1 MVCNDAEVIH
11 PPLCKYIV
19 VSGFCPWHHH
29 NINKNIKFSKIK
41 EETNMVVMA
50 RIDQR
55 LIHGLVVNQWA
66 PALQVKRFMVVD
78 DLLCNNEE
86 IKASM
91 RMAKPAGTG
100 VSVISTETAINNFKA
115 GKYDGQRVLILVKEP
130 ETLIKL
136 AEGGVE
142 IPKVDLGIMFNE
154 DGRTPVTRFI
164 ALDDKEKADLATIK
178 GMGIPVVIQ
187 YVPTDAEEVYEG

>member
-1 MVCNDAEVIH
+1 
-11 PPLCKYIV
+11 
-19 VSGFCPWHHH
+19 
-29 NINKNIKFSKIK
+29 
-41 EETNMVVMA
+41 MVVLA

-78 DLLCNNEE
+78 DVICNNDD

-100 VSVISTETAINNFKA
+100 VSVISTETAITNFKA

-136 AEGGVE
+136 MEGGVE

-154 DGRTPVTRFI
+154 DGREAVTKFI
-164 ALDDKEKADLATIK
+164 ALNDKERADLQTIK
-178 GMGIPVVIQ
+178 DKGVPIVIQ
-187 YVPTDAEEVYEG
+187 YVPTDVEEAY

>member
-1 MVCNDAEVIH
+1 
-11 PPLCKYIV
+11 
-19 VSGFCPWHHH
+19 
-29 NINKNIKFSKIK
+29 
-41 EETNMVVMA
+41 MVVLA

-78 DLLCNNEE
+78 DVLCNNDD

-100 VSVISTETAINNFKA
+100 ISVISTETAITNFKA
-115 GKYDGQRVLILVKEP
+115 GKYDGQRVMILVKEP

-136 AEGGVE
+136 MEGGVE

-154 DGRTPVTRFI
+154 DGREAVTKFI
-164 ALDDKEKADLATIK
+164 ALNDKERADLQTIK
-178 GMGIPVVIQ
+178 DKGVPVVIQ
-187 YVPTDAEEVYEG
+187 YVPTDAEEAY

>member
-1 MVCNDAEVIH
+1 
-11 PPLCKYIV
+11 
-19 VSGFCPWHHH
+19 
-29 NINKNIKFSKIK
+29 
-41 EETNMVVMA
+41 MVVLA

-78 DLLCNNEE
+78 DVLCNNDD

-100 VSVISTETAINNFKA
+100 VSVISTETAITNFKA
-115 GKYDGQRVLILVKEP
+115 GKYDGQKVLVLVKEP

-136 AEGGVE
+136 MEGGVE

-154 DGRTPVTRFI
+154 DGREAVTKFI
-164 ALDDKEKADLATIK
+164 ALNDKERANLQTIK
-178 GMGIPVVIQ
+178 DKGVPVVIQ
-187 YVPTDAEEVYEG
+187 YVPTDAEEAY

>member
-1 MVCNDAEVIH
+1 
-11 PPLCKYIV
+11 
-19 VSGFCPWHHH
+19 
-29 NINKNIKFSKIK
+29 
-41 EETNMVVMA
+41 MVVLA

-78 DLLCNNEE
+78 DVLCNNDD

-100 VSVISTETAINNFKA
+100 VSVISTETAITNFKA
-115 GKYDGQRVLILVKEP
+115 GKYDGQRVLVLVKEP

-136 AEGGVE
+136 MEGGVE

-154 DGRTPVTRFI
+154 DGREAVTKFI
-164 ALDDKEKADLATIK
+164 ALNDKERADLQTIK
-178 GMGIPVVIQ
+178 DKGIPVVIQ
-187 YVPTDAEEVYEG
+187 YLPTDAEEAY

>member
-1 MVCNDAEVIH
+1 
-11 PPLCKYIV
+11 
-19 VSGFCPWHHH
+19 
-29 NINKNIKFSKIK
+29 
-41 EETNMVVMA
+41 MVVLA

-78 DLLCNNEE
+78 DVLCNNDD

-100 VSVISTETAINNFKA
+100 VSVISTETAITNFKA
-115 GKYDGQRVLILVKEP
+115 GKYDGQRVLIHVKEP

-136 AEGGVE
+136 MEGGVE

-154 DGRTPVTRFI
+154 DGREAVTKFI
-164 ALDDKEKADLATIK
+164 ALNDKERADLQTIK
-178 GMGIPVVIQ
+178 DKGVPIVIQ
-187 YVPTDAEEVYEG
+187 YVPTDVEEAY

>member
-1 MVCNDAEVIH
+1 
-11 PPLCKYIV
+11 
-19 VSGFCPWHHH
+19 
-29 NINKNIKFSKIK
+29 
-41 EETNMVVMA
+41 MVVLA

-78 DLLCNNEE
+78 DMLCNNDD

-100 VSVISTETAINNFKA
+100 VSVISTETAITNFKA
-115 GKYDGQRVLILVKEP
+115 GKYDGQRVLVLVKEP

-136 AEGGVE
+136 MEGGVE
-142 IPKVDLGIMFNE
+142 IPKVDLGIMLNE
-154 DGRTPVTRFI
+154 DGREAVTKFI
-164 ALDDKEKADLATIK
+164 ALNDKERADLQTIK
-178 GMGIPVVIQ
+178 DKGIPVVIQ
-187 YVPTDAEEVYEG
+187 YVPTDAEEAY

>member
-1 MVCNDAEVIH
+1 
-11 PPLCKYIV
+11 
-19 VSGFCPWHHH
+19 
-29 NINKNIKFSKIK
+29 
-41 EETNMVVMA
+41 MVVLA
-50 RIDQR
+50 RIDKR

-78 DLLCNNEE
+78 DVLCNNDD

-100 VSVISTETAINNFKA
+100 VSVISTETAITNFKA
-115 GKYDGQRVLILVKEP
+115 GKYDGQRVLVLVKEP

-136 AEGGVE
+136 MEGGVE

-154 DGRTPVTRFI
+154 DGREAVTKFI
-164 ALDDKEKADLATIK
+164 ALNDKERADLQTIK
-178 GMGIPVVIQ
+178 DKGVPVVIQ
-187 YVPTDAEEVYEG
+187 YVPTDAEEAY

>member
-1 MVCNDAEVIH
+1 
-11 PPLCKYIV
+11 
-19 VSGFCPWHHH
+19 
-29 NINKNIKFSKIK
+29 
-41 EETNMVVMA
+41 MVVLA
-50 RIDQR
+50 RIDLR

-78 DLLCNNEE
+78 DVLCNNDD

-100 VSVISTETAINNFKA
+100 VSVISTETAITNFKA
-115 GKYDGQRVLILVKEP
+115 GKYDGQKVLVLVKEP

-136 AEGGVE
+136 MEGGVE

-154 DGRTPVTRFI
+154 DGREAVTKFI
-164 ALDDKEKADLATIK
+164 ALNDKERADLQTIK
-178 GMGIPVVIQ
+178 DKGVPVVIQ
-187 YVPTDAEEVYEG
+187 YVPTDAEEAY

>member
-1 MVCNDAEVIH
+1 
-11 PPLCKYIV
+11 
-19 VSGFCPWHHH
+19 
-29 NINKNIKFSKIK
+29 
-41 EETNMVVMA
+41 MVVLA

-78 DLLCNNEE
+78 DVLCNNDD

-100 VSVISTETAINNFKA
+100 VSVISTETAITNFKA
-115 GKYDGQRVLILVKEP
+115 GKYDGQRVLVLVKEP

-136 AEGGVE
+136 MEGGVE
-142 IPKVDLGIMFNE
+142 IQKVDLGIMFNE
-154 DGRTPVTRFI
+154 DGREAVTKFI
-164 ALDDKEKADLATIK
+164 ALNDKERADLQTIK
-178 GMGIPVVIQ
+178 DKGVPVVIQ
-187 YVPTDAEEVYEG
+187 YVPTDAEEAY

>member
-1 MVCNDAEVIH
+1 
-11 PPLCKYIV
+11 
-19 VSGFCPWHHH
+19 
-29 NINKNIKFSKIK
+29 
-41 EETNMVVMA
+41 MVVLA

-66 PALQVKRFMVVD
+66 QALQVKRFMVVD
-78 DLLCNNEE
+78 DVLCNNDD

-100 VSVISTETAINNFKA
+100 VSVISTETAITNFKA
-115 GKYDGQRVLILVKEP
+115 GKYDGQRVLVLVKEP

-136 AEGGVE
+136 MEGGVE

-154 DGRTPVTRFI
+154 DGREAVTKFI
-164 ALDDKEKADLATIK
+164 ALNDKERADLQTIK
-178 GMGIPVVIQ
+178 DKGVPVVIQ
-187 YVPTDAEEVYEG
+187 YVPTDAEEAY

>member
-1 MVCNDAEVIH
+1 
-11 PPLCKYIV
+11 
-19 VSGFCPWHHH
+19 
-29 NINKNIKFSKIK
+29 
-41 EETNMVVMA
+41 MVVLA

-78 DLLCNNEE
+78 DVLCDNDD

-100 VSVISTETAINNFKA
+100 VSVISTEIAIKNFKA
-115 GKYDGQRVLILVKEP
+115 GKYDGQRVLVLVKEP

-136 AEGGVE
+136 IEGGVE
-142 IPKVDLGIMFNE
+142 IPKVDLGIIFNE
-154 DGRTPVTRFI
+154 DGREAVTKFI
-164 ALDDKEKADLATIK
+164 ALNEKEKADLETIK
-178 GMGIPVVIQ
+178 SKGIPVVIQ
-187 YVPTDAEEVYEG
+187 YVPTDAEETY

>member
-1 MVCNDAEVIH
+1 
-11 PPLCKYIV
+11 
-19 VSGFCPWHHH
+19 
-29 NINKNIKFSKIK
+29 
-41 EETNMVVMA
+41 MVVLA

-78 DLLCNNEE
+78 DVLCNNDD

-100 VSVISTETAINNFKA
+100 VSVISTETAITNFKA
-115 GKYDGQRVLILVKEP
+115 GKYDGQKVLVLVKEP

-136 AEGGVE
+136 MEGGVE

-154 DGRTPVTRFI
+154 DGREAVTKFI
-164 ALDDKEKADLATIK
+164 ALNDKERVDLQTIK
-178 GMGIPVVIQ
+178 DKGVPVVIQ
-187 YVPTDAEEVYEG
+187 YVPTDAEEAY

>member
-1 MVCNDAEVIH
+1 
-11 PPLCKYIV
+11 
-19 VSGFCPWHHH
+19 
-29 NINKNIKFSKIK
+29 
-41 EETNMVVMA
+41 MVVLA

-55 LIHGLVVNQWA
+55 LIHGIIVNQWA

-78 DLLCNNEE
+78 DVLCNNDD

-100 VSVISTETAINNFKA
+100 VSVISTETAITNFKA
-115 GKYDGQRVLILVKEP
+115 GKYDGQRVLVLVKEP

-136 AEGGVE
+136 MEGGVE

-154 DGRTPVTRFI
+154 DGREAVTKFI
-164 ALDDKEKADLATIK
+164 ALNDKERADLQTIK
-178 GMGIPVVIQ
+178 DKGIPVVIQ
-187 YVPTDAEEVYEG
+187 YVPTDAEEAY

>member
-1 MVCNDAEVIH
+1 MYLSSA
-11 PPLCKYIV
+11 
-19 VSGFCPWHHH
+19 
-29 NINKNIKFSKIK
+29 
-41 EETNMVVMA
+41 
-50 RIDQR
+50 QR
-55 LIHGLVVNQWA
+55 Q
-66 PALQVKRFMVVD
+66 
-78 DLLCNNEE
+78 LLTTSRQA
-86 IKASM
+86 I
-91 RMAKPAGTG
+91 RR
-100 VSVISTETAINNFKA
+100 TACTDP
-115 GKYDGQRVLILVKEP
+115 GKEP
-130 ETLIKL
+130 ETLIRL

>member
-1 MVCNDAEVIH
+1 
-11 PPLCKYIV
+11 
-19 VSGFCPWHHH
+19 
-29 NINKNIKFSKIK
+29 
-41 EETNMVVMA
+41 MVVLA

-78 DLLCNNEE
+78 DVLCNNDD

-100 VSVISTETAINNFKA
+100 VSVISTETAITNFKA
-115 GKYDGQRVLILVKEP
+115 GKYDGQRVLVLVKEP

-136 AEGGVE
+136 REGGVE

-154 DGRTPVTRFI
+154 DGREAVTKFI
-164 ALDDKEKADLATIK
+164 ALNDKERADLQTIK
-178 GMGIPVVIQ
+178 DKGVPVVIQ
-187 YVPTDAEEVYEG
+187 YVPTDAEEAY

>member
-1 MVCNDAEVIH
+1 
-11 PPLCKYIV
+11 
-19 VSGFCPWHHH
+19 
-29 NINKNIKFSKIK
+29 
-41 EETNMVVMA
+41 MVVLA

-66 PALQVKRFMVVD
+66 PAIQVKRFMVVD
-78 DLLCNNEE
+78 DVLCNNDD

-100 VSVISTETAINNFKA
+100 VSVISTETAITNFKA
-115 GKYDGQRVLILVKEP
+115 GKYDGQRVLVLVKEP

-136 AEGGVE
+136 MEGGVE

-154 DGRTPVTRFI
+154 DGREAVTKFI
-164 ALDDKEKADLATIK
+164 ALNDKERADIQTIK
-178 GMGIPVVIQ
+178 DKGVPVVIQ
-187 YVPTDAEEVYEG
+187 YVPTDAEEAY

>member
-1 MVCNDAEVIH
+1 
-11 PPLCKYIV
+11 
-19 VSGFCPWHHH
+19 
-29 NINKNIKFSKIK
+29 
-41 EETNMVVMA
+41 MVVLA

-78 DLLCNNEE
+78 DVLCNNDD

-100 VSVISTETAINNFKA
+100 VSVISTETAITNFKA

-136 AEGGVE
+136 MEGGVE

-154 DGRTPVTRFI
+154 DGREAGLGI
-164 ALDDKEKADLATIK
+164 AMGNAADDVKSIADEITLDNEH
-178 GMGIPVVIQ
+178 
-187 YVPTDAEEVYEG
+187 EGVAAAIGKFCYCNN

>member
-1 MVCNDAEVIH
+1 
-11 PPLCKYIV
+11 
-19 VSGFCPWHHH
+19 
-29 NINKNIKFSKIK
+29 
-41 EETNMVVMA
+41 MVVLA

-78 DLLCNNEE
+78 DVLCNNDD

-100 VSVISTETAINNFKA
+100 VSVISTETAITNFKA
-115 GKYDGQRVLILVKEP
+115 GKYDGQRVLVLVKEP

-136 AEGGVE
+136 MEGGVE
-142 IPKVDLGIMFNE
+142 IPKVNLGIMFNE
-154 DGRTPVTRFI
+154 DGREAVTKFI
-164 ALDDKEKADLATIK
+164 ALNDKERADLQTIK
-178 GMGIPVVIQ
+178 DKGIPVVIQ
-187 YVPTDAEEVYEG
+187 YVPTDAEEAY

>member
-1 MVCNDAEVIH
+1 
-11 PPLCKYIV
+11 
-19 VSGFCPWHHH
+19 
-29 NINKNIKFSKIK
+29 
-41 EETNMVVMA
+41 MVVLA

-78 DLLCNNEE
+78 DVLCNNDD

-100 VSVISTETAINNFKA
+100 VSVISTETAITNFKA

-136 AEGGVE
+136 MEGGVE

-154 DGRTPVTRFI
+154 DGREAVTKFI
-164 ALDDKEKADLATIK
+164 AMNDKERADLQTIK
-178 GMGIPVVIQ
+178 DKGVPIVIQ
-187 YVPTDAEEVYEG
+187 YVPTDVEEAY

>member
-1 MVCNDAEVIH
+1 
-11 PPLCKYIV
+11 
-19 VSGFCPWHHH
+19 
-29 NINKNIKFSKIK
+29 
-41 EETNMVVMA
+41 MVVLA

-66 PALQVKRFMVVD
+66 PALQVKRFMVVAD
-78 DLLCNNEE
+78 VLCNNDD

-100 VSVISTETAINNFKA
+100 VSVISTETAITNFKA
-115 GKYDGQRVLILVKEP
+115 GKYDGQRVLVLVKEP

-136 AEGGVE
+136 MEGGVE

-154 DGRTPVTRFI
+154 DGREAVTKFI
-164 ALDDKEKADLATIK
+164 ALNDKERADLQTIK
-178 GMGIPVVIQ
+178 DKGVPVVIQ
-187 YVPTDAEEVYEG
+187 YVPTDAEEAY